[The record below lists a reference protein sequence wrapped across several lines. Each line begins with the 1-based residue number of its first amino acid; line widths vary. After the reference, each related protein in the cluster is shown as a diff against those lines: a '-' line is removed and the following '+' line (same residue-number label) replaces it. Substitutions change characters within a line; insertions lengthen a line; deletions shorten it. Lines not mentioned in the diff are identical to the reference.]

1 MIDTHRGTVPDQTPR
16 VSVVIIFLNGEAYL
30 SEAIDS
36 VLAQTYRSFELI
48 LVDDGSAEAAAAIA
62 RGYAERDPDRVR
74 YIDHP
79 GHANRG
85 MSASR
90 NVGIAAARGEY
101 IAFNDADD
109 VWLPEKLADQV
120 ALADAHPEVGMIAG
134 GANYWESWEG
144 GEDVVIIPGSALD
157 QVIPVPEALLGI
169 YPIGTAEAPCP
180 STVLCRK
187 SALEAI
193 GGFEE
198 SYRGMYE
205 DQAFLA
211 KMYLRWPV
219 YFPNRCWL
227 NYRQHFDSC
236 SSEIGRQGTMMQIRT
251 KFFRWLEEYCHRAG
265 ITDPRVLTAVRQ
277 ARRRHALAAA
287 LWRIKPRNWPRRIRE
302 PLRKLKQKVTG
313 RPPAPA

>member
-1 MIDTHRGTVPDQTPR
+1 MIETHGGTTRDLAPR
-16 VSVVIIFLNGEAYL
+16 VSVVIIFLDGERYL
-30 SEAIDS
+30 AEAIDS
-36 VLAQTYRSFELI
+36 VLAQTYRAFELI
-48 LVDDGSAEAAAAIA
+48 LVDDGSTGGATAIA
-62 RGYAERDPDRVR
+62 QGYAARDPARVR
-74 YIDHP
+74 YIEHP

-90 NVGIAAARGEY
+90 NAGIAVARGEY
-101 IAFNDADD
+101 VAFNDADD

-120 ALADAHPEVGMIAG
+120 ALADANPAAGMIAG

-144 GEDVVIIPGSALD
+144 GEDVVVIPGGVLD
-157 QVIPVPEALLGI
+157 QVIPAPEALLGI
-169 YPIGTAEAPCP
+169 YPIGPAEAPCP
-180 STVLCRK
+180 STLLCRK

-227 NYRQHFDSC
+227 DYRQHFDSC

-251 KFFRWLEEYCHRAG
+251 RFFSWLEDYCRSTG
-265 ITDPRVLTAVRQ
+265 VTDPRVLAAVRR
-277 ARRRHALAAA
+277 ARRRHARAAA
-287 LWRIKPRNWPRRIRE
+287 LWRIRPRNWPPALRE
-302 PLRKLKQKVTG
+302 PLRRLVRRARRHG
-313 RPPAPA
+313 GLG